1 MPVFCAHDRDLRI
14 LHTLSSS
21 ISDMDSSNEN
31 VGNSSFGREIL
42 KAAGIQRPANV
53 TKQGQA
59 SSSGSSDDESAV
71 LDDMDDFLD
80 EALGTDSDSEASPS
94 PAKKT
99 KDNHRSPQVH
109 KNNSAH
115 FKLCIRSSLCV
126 IHM

>member
-1 MPVFCAHDRDLRI
+1 
-14 LHTLSSS
+14 
-21 ISDMDSSNEN
+21 MDSSNEN

-42 KAAGIQRPANV
+42 KAAGIHRPANV
-53 TKQGQA
+53 TKQGQS

-109 KNNSAH
+109 KNSSAH
-115 FKLCIRSSLCV
+115 FKLCIRSSLCI

>member
-1 MPVFCAHDRDLRI
+1 
-14 LHTLSSS
+14 
-21 ISDMDSSNEN
+21 MDSSNEN

-42 KAAGIQRPANV
+42 KAAGIHGPANI
-53 TKQGQA
+53 KQRQA

-99 KDNHRSPQVH
+99 KDNHQSPQVH
-109 KNNSAH
+109 KSSSAQ
-115 FKLCIRSSLCV
+115 FKLCIRSSFCITHV
-126 IHM
+126 

>member
-1 MPVFCAHDRDLRI
+1 
-14 LHTLSSS
+14 
-21 ISDMDSSNEN
+21 MDSSSEN
-31 VGNSSFGREIL
+31 VDNSSFGCEIL
-42 KAAGIQRPANV
+42 KAAGIDRPANI

-99 KDNHRSPQVH
+99 KDNRRSPQVH
-109 KNNSAH
+109 KSSSAH
-115 FKLCIRSSLCV
+115 FKLCIRSSLCT

>member
-1 MPVFCAHDRDLRI
+1 
-14 LHTLSSS
+14 
-21 ISDMDSSNEN
+21 MDSSNEN

-42 KAAGIQRPANV
+42 KAAGIHSPANI

-99 KDNHRSPQVH
+99 KDSHQSPQVH
-109 KNNSAH
+109 KSSSAH